1 MECNYYLNVALIII
15 NVCSN
20 VKRNKRYSLGA
31 VYIARIAGAIESQI
45 SCCLTAVARARAPR
59 PTFLL
64 PGQKDT
70 GETERERESKKI
82 RAKRQRGEERKR
94 KNSMHL
100 SSFFVRFIA
109 RTIGFFGSR
118 ETIVG
123 YFNVSATENDLSAF
137 PFGAMFSHRDSI

>member
-70 GETERERESKKI
+70 GETERERE
-82 RAKRQRGEERKR
+82 RAKRYERKDR
-94 KNSMHL
+94 EGKKERERTACTFRR
-100 SSFFVRFIA
+100 SSFVS
-109 RTIGFFGSR
+109 SR
-118 ETIVG
+118 EQ
-123 YFNVSATENDLSAF
+123 SASLGLERL
-137 PFGAMFSHRDSI
+137 